1 MLGAGRG
8 GGASPADGSD
18 VSPGVPGLAC
28 SRCGHSYG
36 EEAMI
41 DGVCTDCFL
50 KNHDDAGGRREGEDL
65 LSPASSGCERK
76 VRIPARGAT
85 SRSKSMRGLENGTAP
100 TASYTPECEGP
111 AAAGGGDATPQLHP
125 QRSRGIASAVQVK
138 LEEGVAG
145 MGDDCALA
153 ARSRVD
159 TPWQHS
165 HTPTQRGQLVAS
177 SSARAELTDADAGRG
192 KPDRARRE
200 HSPVSTGPTQLD
212 AAAGGEA
219 TPELHT
225 QRSRGIASAVQVK
238 LAEGVAGMGDDCAL
252 AERSRVDTS
261 WLESLSH
268 TPTQRGQLVAS
279 SSARAELADADAGRG
294 EPDRARREHSPVST
308 GPTQLDSEV
317 VVGEAFEAMA
327 AHRLGEYLQANE
339 AEQHGSMRECLRNA
353 RHAAK
358 GEGDRL
364 LAAINA
370 DPDPAWAFS
379 AEVAAV
385 KMAALRKFGLQAL
398 DGSTPDDL
406 RDQVFEEATENTY
419 DADSISRAFELKKWE
434 EGGGDLSDHLQEFFY
449 KFFIALAEGEY
460 TSDDVVALQK
470 TFDLSV
476 AADKWMA
483 GACSR
488 LSKCNGLEPQ
498 GHSIHAVVQG
508 KSKHLSM
515 GQTERC
521 RWKRP
526 RAPRAHGLS
535 LVIAVAFFDWQPRD
549 GQGQCYSC

>member
-177 SSARAELTDADAGRG
+177 SST
-192 KPDRARRE
+192 
-200 HSPVSTGPTQLD
+200 
-212 AAAGGEA
+212 
-219 TPELHT
+219 
-225 QRSRGIASAVQVK
+225 
-238 LAEGVAGMGDDCAL
+238 
-252 AERSRVDTS
+252 
-261 WLESLSH
+261 
-268 TPTQRGQLVAS
+268 
-279 SSARAELADADAGRG
+279 RAELADADAGRG

-327 AHRLGEYLQANE
+327 AHRLGGYLQANE

-434 EGGGDLSDHLQEFFY
+434 EGGGGLSDHLQEFFY

-515 GQTERC
+515 GPNREVQVEA
-521 RWKRP
+521 
-526 RAPRAHGLS
+526 APRTES
-535 LVIAVAFFDWQPRD
+535 PWPVAGHCCGVF
-549 GQGQCYSC
+549 